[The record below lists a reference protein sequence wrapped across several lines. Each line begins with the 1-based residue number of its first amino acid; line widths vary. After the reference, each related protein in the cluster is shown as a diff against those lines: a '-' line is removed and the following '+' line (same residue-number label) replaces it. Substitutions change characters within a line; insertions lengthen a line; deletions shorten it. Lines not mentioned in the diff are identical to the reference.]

1 MNIGYIGLGHMGGA
15 LARRLQT
22 FRPLHVYDLSPTAV
36 TRMTAAGATSC
47 ASNRDVGRACEMVLL
62 SLQTSDQV
70 RAAIF
75 GNNGLIE
82 GLQPGSMI
90 IDQTTGDPMATRAMA
105 AELAARGIDLI
116 DAPVSGGPPAAEA
129 GTIAIMVGA
138 SEAQYARAEP
148 VLRSITSNLFHTGVL
163 GTGQVIKL
171 ANNLLNAAQRLLTL
185 EVMALAVKN
194 GATPE
199 RTWEILVK
207 SSGRNFMLEH
217 TVPKHILTGNLSQGF
232 TLGLM
237 HKDVRL
243 AQEMAMNSGVP
254 MFFGGLVQALYRAL
268 MNEHGAEGEVNL
280 CVRMFERMAQTKLTP
295 EPLNSDTEANIHS

>member
-15 LARRLQT
+15 LARRLQLS
-22 FRPLHVYDLSPTAV
+22 RPLHVFDLSVTAIN
-36 TRMTAAGATSC
+36 RMTDCGAIAC
-47 ASNRDVGRACEMVLL
+47 ASNRNVGRACEIVLL

-70 RAAIF
+70 RSVIF
-75 GNNGLIE
+75 GANGLLE
-82 GLQPGSMI
+82 GLQPGAMI
-90 IDQTTGDPMATRAMA
+90 IDQTTGDPFATRAMA
-105 AELAARGIDLI
+105 AELATRGIDLI
-116 DAPVSGGPPAAEA
+116 DAPVSGGPPGAEA

-138 SEAQYARAEP
+138 SDAQFLRAEP
-148 VLRSITSNLFHTGVL
+148 VLQSITSNLFHTGSL

-171 ANNLLNAAQRLLTL
+171 ANNLLNAAQRLLTF

-199 RTWEILVK
+199 RTWEVLVK

-217 TVPKHILTGNLSQGF
+217 TFPKHILNGNLAQGF

-243 AQEMAMNSGVP
+243 AQELAMNSGVP
-254 MFFGGLVQALYRAL
+254 MFFGSLVQSLYRTI
-268 MNEHGAEGEVNL
+268 MNEHGADGEVNL
-280 CVRMFERMAQTKLTP
+280 SVRLFERMAQTTITP
-295 EPLNSDTEANIHS
+295 ESPQAVKHG